1 MRSKS
6 ETVGE
11 TGDENHMVS
20 LENQETNK
28 ETNLTTETLNHLIGD
43 NDVAARELAKLL
55 QSTDSYRFEDDE
67 KKGMLKAR
75 SGASKKHNRL
85 SMLTKVVER
94 NGPLHLKKAAAIL
107 DVSEMTVRRDIASCD
122 GKLGYLG
129 GYIVAGM
136 RNTMLPKY
144 TTKKDDDQHIA
155 HKEAAC
161 ALAASLIEEDDILF
175 MDCGTTLPYLA
186 QSIPDD
192 KRLTVVCYA
201 LNIADILCS
210 KPKTRVVLLG
220 GLFHSVSATFASDE
234 AMRTLNKLRITKAFF
249 SAGGIHPTQGVSC
262 SHFHEVT
269 IKQAVINNAM
279 KKYVVVDSSK
289 FNRVKLAHFAD
300 LTSFDAVIT
309 DQGISV
315 EDQIAVEAKGVAVMK
330 G

>member
-6 ETVGE
+6 ESANEKTDDSSDTLTE
-11 TGDENHMVS
+11 ENNKDKSVLDNQEKNSVYDADSELVTLLDPDS
-20 LENQETNK
+20 LEDPKNIDHK
-28 ETNLTTETLNHLIGD
+28 DI
-43 NDVAARELAKLL
+43 AKI
-55 QSTDSYRFEDDE
+55 RNGF
-67 KKGMLKAR
+67 
-75 SGASKKHNRL
+75 SKKHNRL

-107 DVSEMTVRRDIASCD
+107 EVSEMTVRRDIASCD

-136 RNTMLPKY
+136 RNTALPKY
-144 TTKKDDDQHIA
+144 NINKKDDDTRIS
-155 HKEAAC
+155 HKEAASV
-161 ALAASLIEEDDILF
+161 LAASLIEEDDILF
-175 MDCGTTLPYLA
+175 IDCGTTLPFLA
-186 QSIPDD
+186 QCIPDD

-220 GLFHSVSATFASDE
+220 GLFHPVSATFASDE

-249 SAGGIHPTQGVSC
+249 SAGGVHPVQGVSC

-269 IKQAVINNAM
+269 VKQAVINNAM
-279 KKYVVVDSSK
+279 KKYVVADSSK
-289 FNRVKLAHFAD
+289 FGRVKLAYFAD

-309 DQGISV
+309 DEHISQK
-315 EDQIAVEAKGVAVMK
+315 DQTAIEAVGVKVMK
-330 G
+330 A